1 MDVIMTNITADDK
14 PVVVVTHGDCLSMLQ
29 RAHVQNELAEV
40 FGIPVRQI
48 FDIPGITLLVS
59 CFKLLVCSIMMYYI

>member
-1 MDVIMTNITADDK
+1 MDVIVTNISADDK

-29 RAHVQNELAEV
+29 RTHVQNELAEV

-48 FDIPGITLLVS
+48 FDIPGITLLIS
-59 CFKLLVCSIMMYYI
+59 CFKLLI

>member
-1 MDVIMTNITADDK
+1 MDVIVTNISADDK

-40 FGIPVRQI
+40 FGIPVRRI
-48 FDIPGITLLVS
+48 FDIPGITLLIS
-59 CFKLLVCSIMMYYI
+59 CFKLLI